1 VAATAVALELPDVK
15 QKQEAFLT
23 LSLSAAATKHTL
35 AADNAASV
43 AVAAES
49 SLTAAAE
56 LDFHAQIIHVL
67 PTSSSDDSQ
76 GTHAKSV
83 PPRLALHGSATSA
96 VIYLCH
102 TPAKQHLTQYSCASR
117 QQQ

>member
-1 VAATAVALELPDVK
+1 M
-15 QKQEAFLT
+15 

-35 AADNAASV
+35 AADNAASA

-56 LDFHAQIIHVL
+56 LDFLPSKELNLRLFGTPKSCHIHVL